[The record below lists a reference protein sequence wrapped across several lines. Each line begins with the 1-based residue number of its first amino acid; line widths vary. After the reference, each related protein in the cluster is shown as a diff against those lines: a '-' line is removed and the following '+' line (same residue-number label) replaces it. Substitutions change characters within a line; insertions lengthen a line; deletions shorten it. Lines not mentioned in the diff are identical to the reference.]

1 MATPE
6 KIIEKQILDWLN
18 ELDGCFAFKLNN
30 VGVYDAKK
38 RVYRKPNSPHIHK
51 GVPDIMG
58 CYKSKFF
65 AIEVKAGRGKPSSDQ
80 KLFMKRINECLS
92 VAFWTND
99 LEDCKG
105 KFFNFFGDISYKAEI
120 DGEVLLFKE
129 EL

>member
-6 KIIEKQILDWLN
+6 KIIEKRILDWLN
-18 ELDGCFAFKLNN
+18 ELEGCFAFKLNN

-38 RVYRKPNSPHIHK
+38 RIYRKPNSKHIHR

-58 CYKSKFF
+58 CYRERFF
-65 AIEVKAGRGKPSSDQ
+65 AIEVKAGQGKPSSDQ
-80 KLFMKRINECLS
+80 KIFMKRIQDCLS

-99 LEDCKG
+99 FDQCK
-105 KFFNFFGDISYKAEI
+105 KTFIEHFGPALLKTEI
-120 DGEVLLFKE
+120 AGEKLLFKE

>member
-6 KIIEKQILDWLN
+6 KIIEKQILDWFNLIN
-18 ELDGCFAFKLNN
+18 GCFAFKLNN

-38 RVYRKPNSPHIHK
+38 RIYRKPNSPHIHK

-80 KLFMKRINECLS
+80 KIFMKRINECLS
-92 VAFWTND
+92 IAFWTND
-99 LEDCKG
+99 FDKCKKQFVG
-105 KFFNFFGDISYKAEI
+105 FFGDVIYKSEI
-120 DGEVLLFKE
+120 DGEVLLFE
-129 EL
+129 EYL